1 MDDNM
6 GIGPSP
12 DMYDTFEKEPSPPQM
27 PPPKRRVNLV
37 TIGPAS
43 RAGGTV
49 WHAADAR
56 KSFIRKLKRKANC
69 DEEASGTGR
78 DPRDDTEMVEPVG
91 RVTRS
96 HPANGD
102 SAHGKTRQSKRKREE
117 EPTPGHSWDLTDD
130 TEMVE
135 PEHRVTRGLP
145 ANGDSAHGKT
155 GHVRQSKRN

>member
-1 MDDNM
+1 M
-6 GIGPSP
+6 
-12 DMYDTFEKEPSPPQM
+12 
-27 PPPKRRVNLV
+27 
-37 TIGPAS
+37 
-43 RAGGTV
+43 
-49 WHAADAR
+49 
-56 KSFIRKLKRKANC
+56 KRKQ
-69 DEEASGTGR
+69 DRGEPGTSR
-78 DPRDDTEMVEPVG
+78 DSTENAEMVEPVG

-96 HPANGD
+96 HLANGD

-155 GHVRQSKRN
+155 GHVGQSKRN